1 MKHFISIVLACVLI
15 VEGVGKTY
23 KFPDDISK
31 YNTKRRYVGHPML
44 FFDKGDIPHYQHLA
58 ATSHRGHARRL
69 RQCAEYLM
77 STEALPPVTYDE
89 FASAWNEKYGN
100 FLPALSMTHILLPSN
115 QTLLRFITLYMDRMA
130 SYWSWYVRG
139 SETDEVPVAHSL
151 MGFVTAFDMI
161 YDSLDYHRQQLYLKK
176 IKNVTKLLY
185 DLSFKRWWGTS
196 YIQNHVA
203 TNLVALFASSLVLQT
218 HEPEAAVWLQH
229 SLMMLDRNLHLL
241 NGITDGSV
249 SEGVTYG
256 SYASRLVSCFFY
268 SLDL

>member
-1 MKHFISIVLACVLI
+1 MKNFITFVLACMLI

-23 KFPDDISK
+23 HFPDDIGK
-31 YNTKRRYVGHPML
+31 YNTKKRYAGHPML
-44 FFDKGDIPHYQHLA
+44 FFDRHDIPHYLRMA
-58 ATSHRGHARRL
+58 STTHREHAKRL
-69 RQCAEYLM
+69 QQCAEYLM
-77 STEALPPVTYDE
+77 SKNALPPVTYDE

-100 FLPALSMTHILLPSN
+100 FLPALSMTHILQPSDQN
-115 QTLLRFITLYMDRMA
+115 LLRFITLYMDRMA

-161 YDSLDYHRQQLYLKK
+161 YDTLDYQRRQLYLKK
-176 IKNVTKLLY
+176 VKNVTKLLY

-218 HEPEAAVWLQH
+218 HEPEAEVWLKH
-229 SLMMLDRNLHLL
+229 SLNMLDRNLHLL
-241 NGITDGSV
+241 NGVTDGSV
-249 SEGVTYG
+249 SEGVVYG
-256 SYASRLVSCFFY
+256 SYTSRSVSMFFL
-268 SLDL
+268 SL

>member
-1 MKHFISIVLACVLI
+1 MKNFITFVLACMLI

-23 KFPDDISK
+23 HFPDDIGK
-31 YNTKRRYVGHPML
+31 YNTKKRYAGHPML
-44 FFDKGDIPHYQHLA
+44 FFDRHDIPHYLRMA
-58 ATSHRGHARRL
+58 STTHRESAERL

-77 STEALPPVTYDE
+77 SKNALPPVTYDE

-100 FLPALSMTHILLPSN
+100 FLPALSMTYILHPSDQN
-115 QTLLRFITLYMDRMA
+115 LLRFITLYMDRMA
-130 SYWSWYVRG
+130 LYWSWYVRG

-161 YDSLDYHRQQLYLKK
+161 YDTLDHQRRQLHLKK

-218 HEPEAAVWLQH
+218 HEPEAEVWLKH

-241 NGITDGSV
+241 NGVTDGSV
-249 SEGVTYG
+249 SEGVVYG
-256 SYASRLVSCFFY
+256 SYTSRSVSMFFL
-268 SLDL
+268 SL